1 MNAAG
6 EPPKQTGKADDK
18 PGYFPLRQ
26 RTGTAHRRLLS
37 SAVDLDIDELYALS
51 PVETV
56 EYLAVARWGSS
67 TFMPCPHC
75 GTLDEHYFSGREM
88 RWKCTGCGKRF
99 SVTSATVFADHKLSL
114 NKILRMVFQWS
125 LPAAGKTAVD
135 LRKEHANSYRS
146 AFVLGQKL
154 REGLTRGH
162 NVGVLCGVQ
171 EMDGLDLNGKQYKK
185 RRNVPQGGRRKEP
198 EIPAER
204 KKPQV
209 DPDTGE
215 IMGPPKPEKWDKTA
229 RQPEDRRL
237 LLVMRQRG
245 LLKKR
250 GASATRICIALKEA
264 TKTVTSMAQKFA
276 SAESHIMSDEDPAYA
291 GFKTLFN
298 AHDSVKHSETFSKPN
313 GVNNNQA
320 ESFNRRMRRAAE
332 GIYLSPS
339 NKYLHDYGCEAAW
352 REDMREPS
360 SGERLRALVKTVFSV
375 GLSRWWRGYWQ
386 SEYRE
391 HEVLIEGP
399 KDAEGRGKKAG
410 AKPRKPK

>member
-1 MNAAG
+1 MSAAG
-6 EPPKQTGKADDK
+6 EPPKQAAKADDK
-18 PGYFPLRQ
+18 PAYFPLRQ

-37 SAVDLDIDELYALS
+37 SAVDLDVDELYALS

-56 EYLAVARWGSS
+56 EYLAIARWGSS

-75 GTLDEHYFSGREM
+75 STLDEHYWSRREL
-88 RWKCTGCGKRF
+88 RWKCSGCGSRF

-154 REGLTRGH
+154 REGLTRGY

-185 RRNVPQGGRRKEP
+185 RRNVPQGGRPKEP
-198 EIPAER
+198 EIPAALR
-204 KKPQV
+204 KDEDV
-209 DPDTGE
+209 DPETGE
-215 IMGPPKPEKWDKTA
+215 IIPKRGKTA

-250 GASATRICIALKEA
+250 GAVATRICIAMKEV
-264 TKTVTSMAQKFA
+264 TKTVTSMAQRYA

-291 GFKTLFN
+291 KFSKLFN
-298 AHDSVKHSETFSKPN
+298 AHDSVKHSETFSKPD

-410 AKPRKPK
+410 AKPRKPT

>member
-1 MNAAG
+1 MTTATTTTAG
-6 EPPKQTGKADDK
+6 DATKQPSK
-18 PGYFPLRQ
+18 PAHYPIRQ

-56 EYLAVARWGSS
+56 EYLAIARWGSS
-67 TFMPCPHC
+67 TFMPCAHC
-75 GTLDEHYFSGREM
+75 GTLDEHYWSRREL
-88 RWKCTGCGKRF
+88 RWKCTGCGNRF

-114 NKILRMVFQWS
+114 NKILRIVFQWS

-135 LRKEHANSYRS
+135 VRKEHSNSYRS

-154 REGLTRGH
+154 REGLARGH

-185 RRNVPQGGRRKEP
+185 RRNVPQGGRAKEP
-198 EIPAER
+198 KIPEELR
-204 KKPQV
+204 KDDV
-209 DPDTGE
+209 DPETGE
-215 IMGPPKPEKWDKTA
+215 IIPKRGKTA

-250 GASATRICIALKEA
+250 GAVATRICIAMKEV
-264 TKTVTSMAQKFA
+264 TKTVTTMAQRYA
-276 SAESHIMSDEDPAYA
+276 SAESHIMSDEDPAYHS
-291 GFKTLFN
+291 FKQLFN
-298 AHDSVKHSETFSKPN
+298 GHDSVKHSETFSKPA

-339 NKYLHDYGCEAAW
+339 NKYLSDYGCEIAW
-352 REDMREPS
+352 REDMREPA

-386 SEYRE
+386 SHYRE
-391 HEVLIEGP
+391 HEMLIEGP
-399 KDAEGRGKKAG
+399 KEAAGRGKKAG